1 MTVLEKDSLKYR
13 FIGAD
18 GHLRDLKA
26 HEDDKRFFGNR
37 CNGELAPMLA
47 ASRGHLTNQKDGFPN
62 KAIES
67 LSAGVPVIFMSQG
80 TSESFI
86 KDDIKFNLK
95 NISEIKDLWDKLPEV
110 DRNGCHIFAK
120 KFHEIKFRSEVK
132 RRVERLSL

>member
-1 MTVLEKDSLKYR
+1 
-13 FIGAD
+13 
-18 GHLRDLKA
+18 
-26 HEDDKRFFGNR
+26 
-37 CNGELAPMLA
+37 MLA